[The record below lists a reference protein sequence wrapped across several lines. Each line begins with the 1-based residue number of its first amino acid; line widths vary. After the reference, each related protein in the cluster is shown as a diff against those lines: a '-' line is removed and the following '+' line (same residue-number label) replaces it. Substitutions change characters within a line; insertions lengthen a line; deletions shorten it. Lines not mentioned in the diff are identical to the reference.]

1 MRPVCRALVLSAA
14 VLVAPALRAG
24 ELRTWE
30 DAPLHAVQF
39 IDRDEGWAVGDGGAV
54 WHTID
59 GGHAWERQPTGTT
72 ASLRSLQ
79 FLNPYTGWVVGR
91 EELPHGAGSA
101 GVILFTR
108 DGGLRWQRLSSGAL
122 PGLNCVRF
130 LDGKAGFVAGD
141 GSDQY
146 PSGVFQTADCGKTW
160 QPVPGPRC
168 TTWLAADFQG
178 AKDGALAGAWNRL
191 AFLRGGT
198 VVKADADTLG
208 GRSVR
213 SLHLAGKRGVAVGE
227 GGLVLLSEDTAKPS
241 WEVATDLGQPLK
253 LQYSWDFHA
262 VYEVA
267 DHIWAVGRPGSA
279 VLHSG
284 NAGKTWQVQ
293 HTGQPLP
300 LHGIFFLDAQRGWAV
315 GDCGTILGTQDG
327 GRTWQVQHRGGE
339 RAALLLVH
347 ARAAGLPV
355 EAVAALGGEE
365 GYLAT
370 AVRVQGADPASAAP
384 GRSTEPQRLEAAVRQ
399 AGGAAGEVLWQ
410 FPLPQHL
417 GRAGKPDVMASW
429 DALHNKR
436 AADHLLRQLVLALR
450 IWRPEVVVTDCP
462 KSDAGGYAVDALV
475 AEAVKEAFVRAAD
488 PGVYPEHL
496 ETLGLQPWQA
506 SKLYACW
513 PGQTGA
519 HASMDLTGPGPRLQ
533 CAPRDFAAGAAALL
547 ADGATELPRQRFFRL
562 LASKSADA
570 VHNPDLMAGTIL
582 PPGGVARRSQGEL
595 KELPAEVVK
604 AAEARRNLEALIDAP
619 PSALTDPNMLLA
631 EIAPTLDHM
640 PPDQAAQAAYAAGM
654 GYVRQGQWTLARE
667 AFLLMVDRYPA
678 DPLAAEAYRW
688 LIRYNSSSE
697 ARRRQELGQF
707 LTLTRSE
714 FQASEIPGSADP
726 KPGDK
731 GGPRPPRYDVHV
743 QQTRHLTMLS
753 GRDEARRWYQGS
765 LEIEPR
771 LAAFGPV
778 FAADPSVQFCLQS
791 ARRSLG
797 DFEAAKKWYARFVA
811 EHPAGPW
818 RELAATELW
827 LANRSGPPPRP
838 VAFCRQTDTRPFLD
852 GRLDDDCWTAHKPVV
867 LHNAVGETAKD
878 YPTEVWL
885 AYDKEFLYVAA
896 RCRHPAGHHVD
907 PVKPRPR
914 DADVRPFDRISLML
928 DLDRDYS
935 TYFHL
940 QIDQRGCVCE
950 DCWGDLT
957 WNPRWFV
964 AVKSDAESWQ
974 VEAAIPMIELT
985 GDVVTVG
992 HAWGCN
998 LVRVLPGRGVQA
1010 MSVPAD
1016 VQPRPE
1022 GMGLLIFTQDAAP
1035 PATERPAVPMTKAA
1049 SE

>member
-1 MRPVCRALVLSAA
+1 MRLVCRALVLSAA
-14 VLVAPALRAG
+14 VLVAPVLRAG
-24 ELRTWE
+24 ELRTWD

-59 GGHAWERQPTGTT
+59 GGRTWERQPTGTI

-91 EELPHGAGSA
+91 EELPHGAGST

-130 LDGKAGFVAGD
+130 LTGSTGFVAGD

-146 PSGVFQTADCGKTW
+146 PSGVFQTTDSGRTW
-160 QPVPGPRC
+160 QPVPGPRS
-168 TTWLAADFQG
+168 TTWLAADFQS
-178 AKDGALAGAWNRL
+178 AKDGALGGAWNRL
-191 AFLRGGT
+191 SFLRGGT
-198 VVKADADTLG
+198 VIKADADTLG

-227 GGLVLLSEDTAKPS
+227 GGLVLLSDDTSKPS
-241 WEVATDLGQPLK
+241 WDVTDLGQPLG
-253 LQYSWDFHA
+253 LRSSWDLHA

-267 DHIWAVGRPGSA
+267 DHIWAAGRPGSA

-284 NAGKTWQVQ
+284 NAGKTWEVQ
-293 HTGQPLP
+293 RTGQPLP
-300 LHGIFFLDAQRGWAV
+300 LHGLFFLDAQRGWAV

-327 GRTWQVQHRGGE
+327 GKSWQVQRRGGE

-347 ARAAGLPV
+347 ARATGLPV

-370 AVRVQGADPASAAP
+370 AVRVQGSDPASAAL
-384 GRSTEPQRLEAAVRQ
+384 GRSTEPMRFEAAMRQ
-399 AGGAAGEVLWQ
+399 AGGATGEVLWQ

-417 GRAGKPDVMASW
+417 NRADKGEVMASW

-450 IWRPEVVVTDCP
+450 IWRPEVVVTDCT
-462 KSDAGGYAVDALV
+462 KGDAAGYPVDALV
-475 AEAVKEAFVRAAD
+475 AEAVKEAFLRAAD
-488 PGVYPEHL
+488 PKAYPEHL
-496 ETLGLQPWQA
+496 ETLGLGPWQA

-519 HASMDLTGPGPRLQ
+519 HASMDLTEPGPRLQ
-533 CAPRDFAAGAAALL
+533 SAPRDFAAGAAALL

-562 LASKSADA
+562 LASKDADA
-570 VHNPDLMAGTIL
+570 VHDADIMANTIL
-582 PPGGVARRSQGEL
+582 PPGGVARRGLGEV
-595 KELPAEVVK
+595 KELPPEVVK

-619 PSALTDPNMLLA
+619 PSALTDPNKLLA
-631 EIAPTLDHM
+631 EIAPALDRM
-640 PPDQAAQAAYAAGM
+640 PPDQGAQAAYAVGM
-654 GYVRQGQWTLARE
+654 GYVRQGQWPLARE

-678 DPLAAEAYRW
+678 DPLSAEAYRW
-688 LIRYNSSSE
+688 LIRCNSSSE

-707 LTLTRSE
+707 LALTHSE
-714 FQASEIPGSADP
+714 YQANEIPGSADP

-731 GGPRPPRYDVHV
+731 AGPKPPRYEVQV
-743 QQTRHLTMLS
+743 QQTRHLAMLS

-778 FAADPSVQFCLQS
+778 FATDPSVQFCLQA
-791 ARRSLG
+791 ARRNLG
-797 DFEAAKKWYARFVA
+797 DFDTAKKWYARFMA
-811 EHPAGPW
+811 EHPTGPW

-852 GRLDDDCWTAHKPVV
+852 GKLDDDCWTAHKPVV
-867 LHNAVGETAKD
+867 LRNAVGDTAKE
-878 YPTEVWL
+878 YPTQVWL

-896 RCRHPAGHHVD
+896 RCQHPAGRHVD

-914 DADVRPFDRISLML
+914 DADVRPYDRIGLML

-940 QIDQRGCVCE
+940 QIDQRGCVCD

-957 WNPRWFV
+957 WDPRWFV
-964 AVKSDAESWQ
+964 AVKSDATSWQ

-992 HAWGCN
+992 HAWACN

-1022 GMGLLIFTQDAAP
+1022 GMGILMFTQDAPP
-1035 PATERPAVPMTKAA
+1035 PAAERPAVPMSKAA